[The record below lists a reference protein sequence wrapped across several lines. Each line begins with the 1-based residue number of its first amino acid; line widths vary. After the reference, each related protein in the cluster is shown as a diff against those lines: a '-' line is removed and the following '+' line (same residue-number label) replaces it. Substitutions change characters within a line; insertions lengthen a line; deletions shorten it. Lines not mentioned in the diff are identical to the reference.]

1 MVGAEEEERVSSG
14 GGVRGGGTGRCGG
27 DLAVPTLTCCS
38 QGWLRTTGAASHR
51 PGGQKD
57 GMKRGRARA
66 PEAPGAPAPCR
77 RLQLRVAA
85 RLWPQPPISAS
96 GVTPPSPPL
105 RPISLSFHLIRIHVI
120 AFGAHLDNPGHSPF
134 QNPEFNRIC
143 NDFATCGHTYGFQ
156 GLNPDTS
163 GCQLTLPQQDR
174 GTHPCCQGE

>member
-14 GGVRGGGTGRCGG
+14 GGGRGGRHWQVWGGPGSTHTHFLWPGVASNNRSGR
-27 DLAVPTLTCCS
+27 
-38 QGWLRTTGAASHR
+38 
-51 PGGQKD
+51 KD
-57 GMKRGRARA
+57 GMKRG

-120 AFGAHLDNPGHSPF
+120 AFGAHLDNPGHSPHF
-134 QNPEFNRIC
+134 KIPNSIIS
-143 NDFATCGHTYGFQ
+143 AT
-156 GLNPDTS
+156 TS
-163 GCQLTLPQQDR
+163 PYAVTLTGSRD
-174 GTHPCCQGE
+174 